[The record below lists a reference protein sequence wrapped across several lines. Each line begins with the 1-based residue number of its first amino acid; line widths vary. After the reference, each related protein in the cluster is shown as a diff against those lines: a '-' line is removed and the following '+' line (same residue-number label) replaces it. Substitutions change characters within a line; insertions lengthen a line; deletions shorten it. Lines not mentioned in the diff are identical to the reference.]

1 MRRAQTKTA
10 STGVGARAG
19 GHGEKLG
26 SPLTRTNNR
35 KSPPMARLTL
45 VSVRNDDGHV
55 TGLEPCWV
63 TLGEAT
69 NAVLRRLMQGGRA

>member
-1 MRRAQTKTA
+1 MKRAQTKTA
-10 STGVGARAG
+10 AKGVQAQSSGR
-19 GHGEKLG
+19 GEKIG
-26 SPLTRTNNR
+26 RPLARTNNR

-55 TGLEPCWV
+55 TGLEPCWT

-69 NAVLRRLMQGGRA
+69 NAVLRRLTAGGRA

>member
-10 STGVGARAG
+10 SAGVGARAG
-19 GHGEKLG
+19 GNGEKNG
-26 SPLTRTNNR
+26 IPLTRTNNR

-63 TLGEAT
+63 SLGEAT
-69 NAVLRRLMQGGRA
+69 NAVLRRLTQGDRA